1 MMLLALENSDLMMM
15 AGVALITLVLMINL
29 RKKYRKGGRAASADS
44 QEQLTSREKIERIKQ
59 TAGMKDDL
67 RSMMVELEDLT
78 RRFGSQLD
86 ARAMKIEKLLREA
99 DERVKQLEQL
109 TGQTVS
115 RRAEPM
121 SEQPEPDD
129 LTRKV
134 TRLSDQGKGP
144 GEIAAALEEH
154 IGKIE
159 LILALR
165 QQEKAARR

>member
-1 MMLLALENSDLMMM
+1 MSSSDMMM
-15 AGVALITLVLMINL
+15 IAGVVLITLVLVVNM
-29 RKKYRKGGRAASADS
+29 RKRFGKRRRRAQADES
-44 QEQLTSREKIERIKQ
+44 LTPHEKIERIKQ

-86 ARAMKIEKLLREA
+86 SRAIKIEKLLREA
-99 DERVKQLEQL
+99 DQRIKQLEQM
-109 TGQTVS
+109 TGRS
-115 RRAEPM
+115 APPP
-121 SEQPEPDD
+121 PEVETSGDSPETDE

-134 TRLSDQGKGP
+134 TRLSDQGKAP

-165 QQEKAARR
+165 QQEKAGRR

>member
-1 MMLLALENSDLMMM
+1 MSNPDLMMI
-15 AGVALITLVLMINL
+15 AGVMLIVLVVVINM
-29 RKKYRKGGRAASADS
+29 RKRLGKRRRKAQADES
-44 QEQLTSREKIERIKQ
+44 LTPHEKIERIRQ

-86 ARAMKIEKLLREA
+86 SRAIKIEKLLREA
-99 DERVKQLEQL
+99 DQRIRRLEQM
-109 TGQTVS
+109 TGRS
-115 RRAEPM
+115 AP
-121 SEQPEPDD
+121 PEVETSGDSPEADE

-134 TRLSDQGKGP
+134 ARLSDQGKAP
-144 GEIAAALEEH
+144 AEIAAALEEH

-165 QQEKAARR
+165 QQEKAGRR